1 MHKARGF
8 TVVELM
14 VTLLLAAIVAG
25 LAVPSLNFLVRNNR
39 AASIANELVSSIR
52 LARSEAVIRSQQVT
66 LCPSTD
72 GNTCAVTTNWSNG
85 WIIRD
90 ATSLIRVY
98 PPITQISDGS
108 TLTGS
113 RNSLVFQA
121 TGFQTG
127 TDFTFNLNVPKC
139 TMDNNRSVV
148 VTPQGRPGVVKV
160 AC

>member
-14 VTLLLAAIVAG
+14 VTLSLAAILAS
-25 LAVPSLNFLVRNNR
+25 LAVPSLGFLLSNNH
-39 AASIANELVSSIR
+39 ATSITNDLVSSIR
-52 LARSEAVIRSQQVT
+52 LARSEAVSRSQLVT

-72 GNTCAVTTNWSNG
+72 GNSCAATTNWSGG

-90 ATSLIRVY
+90 ATGLIRAY
-98 PPITQISDGS
+98 PPITQAFAGS

-113 RNSLVFQA
+113 SNNLVFQA

-127 TDFTFNLNVPKC
+127 ADFTFDLNVPKC
-139 TMDNNRSVV
+139 TMGNNRRVV
-148 VTPQGRPGVVKV
+148 ITPQGRPGVVKV